1 MALTDLA
8 RAGTARDAAATTA
21 DARPD
26 AVRGGGVLVHEWI
39 ERTGGAERVLD
50 HLVEEFPGAPVVC
63 LWDDAP
69 GRYPGTTVR
78 ESALARTPL
87 RRHKALTAPLMPSVW
102 HGRWSGVEDPEW
114 VLATSHSFG
123 HHFCTGPAARGAR
136 TLAYVHTPAR
146 FLWAPESDPRGR
158 HPVVGLAAP
167 ALRHVDRRRA
177 RRLDDLAANSRY
189 VRARI
194 ALSWGRDARVIYP
207 PVDVAALTRVADWAD
222 EVTGAERAVVDSLPP
237 TYVLGASRLVAYK
250 RLDLVIRAGEAAGL
264 PVLLVGEGPQAG
276 RLAELAAAASVPVR
290 FLGAVSDALLRLL
303 MQRAL
308 AYVFPPVEDFGILP
322 VEAMALGAPTVVNAE
337 GGARESVERLGL
349 GVVAES
355 LDDAGLRR
363 AVEAAA
369 ALPRADVS
377 ALAERTFGV
386 RRFRREVRDWVDGG

>member
-8 RAGTARDAAATTA
+8 RTGTARAAVE
-21 DARPD
+21 PD
-26 AVRGGGVLVHEWI
+26 GSVRGGGVLVHEWI

-50 HLVEEFPGAPVVC
+50 QLVEEFPDAPVLC

-78 ESALARTPL
+78 ESVLARTPL

-102 HGRWSGVEDPEW
+102 HRPWPGVEDPEW

-123 HHFCTGPAARGAR
+123 HHFCTGPAAQGAR

-158 HPVVGLAAP
+158 NPLVGLAAP
-167 ALRHVDRRRA
+167 ALRRVDRRRA
-177 RRLDDLAANSRY
+177 RLLDDVAANSRF
-189 VRARI
+189 VRDRV
-194 ALSWGRDARVIYP
+194 ALSWGRGARVIYP

-237 TYVLGASRLVAYK
+237 AYVLGASRLVAYK
-250 RLDLVIRAGEAAGL
+250 RLDLVIRAGEAVGL
-264 PVLLVGEGPQAG
+264 PVVLVGEGPQAG

-290 FLGAVSDALLRLL
+290 FVGAVSDALLRLL

-308 AYVFPPVEDFGILP
+308 AFVFPQVEDFGILP

-355 LDDAGLRR
+355 FDGAGLRR